1 VGLGVRQVAEG
12 VWQVPLAPRSAV
24 NAYLV
29 GDVLVDAGTAA
40 MGRRLPGLLAGRPVA
55 AHAITHAHP
64 DHVGGSAHVCAALG
78 VPLWA
83 PAGDAGDVEAGRPR
97 PRPRP
102 RPRGGVADRVLG
114 RVVRF
119 PPARVARRLREDDEV
134 GGFRV
139 LDAPGHSPGHAVLW
153 REDDRVLVCGDV
165 VFGLRLRTLR
175 PDLREPPRALTPDP
189 ERNRAS
195 IRRLAALGP
204 ELLLP
209 GHGPPLRAAAARLR
223 ALAARSG

>member
-1 VGLGVRQVAEG
+1 
-12 VWQVPLAPRSAV
+12 VPLAPRSAV

-40 MGRRLPGLLAGRPVA
+40 LGRRLPGLLAGRTVA

-64 DHVGGSAHVCAALG
+64 DHVGGSAHVCATLG

-83 PAGDAGDVEAGRPR
+83 PEGDAPDVEAGRPR
-97 PRPRP
+97 P
-102 RPRGGVADRVLG
+102 GAAAADRVLG
-114 RVVRF
+114 PVVRF
-119 PPARVARRLREDDEV
+119 PPAHVARRLREGDEV

-139 LDAPGHSPGHAVLW
+139 LDAPGHSPGQVVLW

-165 VFGLRLRTLR
+165 VFGLRLPTLR
-175 PDLREPPRALTPDP
+175 PGLREPPRALTPDP

-204 ELLLP
+204 ELLLA
-209 GHGPPLRAAAARLR
+209 GHGPPVRAAAPRLR
-223 ALAARSG
+223 ALAARLP